1 VSRIRQADG
10 LTQSRPARKE
20 KMVRVLTSFGKPQ
33 TVRLFT
39 LKILIQHKGTGR
51 YLTEDGLWM
60 DEDEG
65 AKDFPNASRA
75 VDFCRE
81 HQLKDVQITLR
92 FDTGLPDIALPVG

>member
-1 VSRIRQADG
+1 MGRGKRRSFDYRH
-10 LTQSRPARKE
+10 RP
-20 KMVRVLTSFGKPQ
+20 GNHN

-51 YLTEDGLWM
+51 YLTEDGAWVDL
-60 DEDEG
+60 EEG

-81 HQLKDVQITLR
+81 HKLKDVQITLR
-92 FDTGLPDIALPVG
+92 FDTGLPDIALPVT